1 MTNVISFKGKTTNVS
16 LYEVTDEQGIAIW
29 GGGDTTECVRYWRNS
44 PVNSRIYVS
53 SWSEDGE
60 DAHLVGEP
68 IDITP
73 LVLAGITN
81 TLERITK

>member
-1 MTNVISFKGKTTNVS
+1 MSNVVSFKGKSTNVTF
-16 LYEVTDEQGIAIW
+16 YEVVDEQGIAIW
-29 GGGDTTECVRYWRNS
+29 GGGDVTECVRYWRNS

-60 DAHLVGEP
+60 DAALVGDP
-68 IDITP
+68 IDVTYLI
-73 LVLAGITN
+73 LAGITN

>member
-1 MTNVISFKGKTTNVS
+1 MSNVIGFKSGTTNVTF
-16 LYEVTDEQGIAIW
+16 YEVVDSSNVTIW
-29 GGGDTTECVRYWRNS
+29 GGGDVTECVRYWRNS
-44 PVNSRIYVS
+44 PVNSRIFVT

-60 DAHLVGEP
+60 DAALVGEA

-73 LVLAGITN
+73 LVLAVLTN